1 MFGYYPFDIMF
12 FVFLS
17 PALLLMV
24 WAQWRIK
31 VNYERGMQYPTRL
44 SGAEAARAILDDA
57 GLRDVAVEPVD
68 GYLSDHYDP
77 RGRVLRLSPGVYQS
91 RSATAVGIA
100 AHEAG
105 HALQHATHYAPLVVR
120 NLAVPAAT
128 FGPGWFTLF
137 FFGAILFQNMQLIWI
152 GLLGYIA
159 VALFQIINL
168 PVEYDASARAKKL
181 VYDMGIVD
189 GEGQGAVAN
198 VLDAAALTYVAAT
211 LQSILTVLY
220 YVFRLTGSSR
230 EN

>member
-1 MFGYYPFDIMF
+1 MFVFDPMY
-12 FVFLS
+12 FVFLA
-17 PALLLMV
+17 PALLLML
-24 WAQWRIK
+24 WAQWRIR
-31 VNYERGMQYPTRL
+31 VNYERGQEVSTRL
-44 SGAEAARAILDDA
+44 SGAQAARAILDDA
-57 GLRDVAVEPVD
+57 GLQDVGIEPVE

-77 RGRVLRLSPGVYQS
+77 RERVLRLSPGVYQN

-128 FGPGWFTLF
+128 FGPGWFMLC
-137 FFGAILFQNMQLIWI
+137 FFGAMLLQNMNLIWI
-152 GLLGYIA
+152 GLLGYVA
-159 VALFQIINL
+159 VALFQIVNL
-168 PVEYDASARAKKL
+168 PVEFDASARAKKL

-211 LQSILTVLY
+211 LQAILVVLY

-230 EN
+230 SE